1 MAKPI
6 QYCKV
11 EKKKILSQQLIF
23 LIQTSNKHNKY
34 FQNVKKKEK
43 NEWKVQLT
51 KMNTNKIDNVNCPI
65 SNA

>member
-34 FQNVKKKEK
+34 FQNVKKKKKMSEK
-43 NEWKVQLT
+43 YNLPKWTQIK
-51 KMNTNKIDNVNCPI
+51 
-65 SNA
+65 